1 MPEWKGSGELLEAGF
16 GCGHSFFYMSECQ
29 LCESKDNLVLNPL
42 YLPNIK
48 QIAALHLLQALHE
61 HQWQLSPSVLIQTCS
76 VLCLLSSLISSLVW
90 TERSLKLSSKKKFTH
105 CCFEFV
111 TNWSSL
117 SWLLFLHLIIQLGSC
132 NTIVSFLWW
141 FWVEGHDELELW
153 YFHNPMLKPVSP
165 SNHTDP

>member
-1 MPEWKGSGELLEAGF
+1 
-16 GCGHSFFYMSECQ
+16 MSECQ
-29 LCESKDNLVLNPL
+29 LCDSKDNLVLNHI

-61 HQWQLSPSVLIQTCS
+61 HQWQLSPSVLVQTCS
-76 VLCLLSSLISSLVW
+76 IFCLLSSLISSLVW
-90 TERSLKLSSKKKFTH
+90 TERSLKLSLKQKFTH

-141 FWVEGHDELELW
+141 FLVEGHDELELSDIFTIPCW
-153 YFHNPMLKPVSP
+153 NLSHPAITQTLRAKTLNYLEGIMSHL
-165 SNHTDP
+165 